1 MRIAITAFFQSQTN
15 YGQLLQAFAL
25 QQTLMRMGH
34 FPYLIRYGF
43 HECLPL
49 SLGIEL
55 PKLDFSKLMDE
66 KQMEEAMAGSAENR
80 HFDDFRR
87 VHLNLSRNAYNHL
100 DELQLFPPVADCY
113 ITGSDQVWAQLLS
126 RTDNQTFFL
135 NFGPQEVLRISYAPS
150 FALKSYPSEL
160 NSLLEQTLKKID
172 AISVRE
178 KTGIEIC
185 RDAGSEAQWVA
196 DPTMLLNGD
205 YYRMLAKESQTALP
219 DNYMFVYHVNVNK
232 HQFPCWKAFNRYN
245 IEHGIHAI
253 AVHANGEK
261 KSNVEFLENVEY
273 MYPSIQDWIRLIDG
287 CQYMLTTSFHGMI
300 FAILLHKPFFIVL
313 RPESKFAGNDRII
326 SILAALGL
334 EDRIVTSDIDV
345 QKQMQ
350 KPICWDEVDEK
361 LEALRQESLKFLSEH
376 LVPKMKYSDSEL
388 LQHWTQHCTEQFR
401 QYVIST
407 RRGEGQ
413 ENKAGNSLSTLKRRI
428 ESAYYLPP
436 IQRDLKLIRY
446 GFKFL
451 FKDIFYKK

>member
-1 MRIAITAFFQSQTN
+1 MRIAITTFFQSQTN

-34 FPYLIRYGF
+34 FPYIIRYGF
-43 HECLPL
+43 HESLPL
-49 SLGIEL
+49 SLGTEL
-55 PKLDFSKLMDE
+55 PESDFSKLMDG
-66 KQMEEAMAGSAENR
+66 KQLEEAKAGSADNR

-135 NFGPQEVLRISYAPS
+135 NFGPKEVLRISYAPS
-150 FALKSYPSEL
+150 FALKSYPSKL
-160 NSLLEQTLKKID
+160 NGLLEQNLKRFD

-178 KTGIEIC
+178 KTGIKIC
-185 RDAGSEAQWVA
+185 QDAGSDAHWVV
-196 DPTMLLNGD
+196 DPTMLLDGD
-205 YYRMLAKESQTALP
+205 YYRMLAKESRTALP
-219 DNYMFVYHVNVNK
+219 DNYMFVYHVNVKK
-232 HQFPCWKAFNRYN
+232 HHIPCWKFFNSYN
-245 IEHGIHAI
+245 MEHDIHAV

-261 KSNVEFLENVEY
+261 SSGVEFLENAEY
-273 MYPSIQDWIRLIDG
+273 MYPSIQEWIRLIDG
-287 CQYMLTTSFHGMI
+287 CRYMLTTSFHGMV
-300 FAILLHKPFFIVL
+300 FAILLHKPFFIIL

-326 SILAALGL
+326 SILSALGL
-334 EDRIVTSDIDV
+334 EDRIVTSDMDV

-350 KPICWDEVDEK
+350 MSIRWEEVDEK
-361 LEALRQESLKFLSEH
+361 LEVLRQESLRFLSEH
-376 LVPKMKYSDSEL
+376 LVPKTTYSDSEL

-407 RRGEGQ
+407 RRDEG
-413 ENKAGNSLSTLKRRI
+413 KNSVSKLKKKI
-428 ESAYYLPP
+428 ESAYHLPP
-436 IQRDLKLIRY
+436 VRRDLKLIRY

-451 FKDIFYKK
+451 FKDIFNKK